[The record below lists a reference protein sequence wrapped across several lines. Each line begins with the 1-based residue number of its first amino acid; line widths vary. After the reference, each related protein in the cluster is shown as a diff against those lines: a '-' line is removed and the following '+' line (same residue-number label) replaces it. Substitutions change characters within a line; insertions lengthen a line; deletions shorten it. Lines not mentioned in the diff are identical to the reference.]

1 MRRGELNYSDEQLMD
16 FLYQGYQIM
25 ASELHLVEVGSF
37 YGFIISTNTTKKYF
51 LKVYPEGQSLVPIH
65 PTIESLNQTGIALNR
80 FRNEFGMKNLSYMIS
95 DIHGHYCFRTNELI
109 LTLFDYIE
117 GIHPAYSPNQ
127 LLADKMATLLFQLH
141 QIPVHEFSF
150 FETEHFDI
158 NYALGIKDW
167 INNSVEVIEETH
179 AESMLSQLKRHKK
192 QLLQGLSQ
200 LQEWKKKLTQQPV
213 PFALTHGDP
222 HHYNVLQTPFDVWL
236 VDWDGVKIAPIERDL
251 WHYEQASLT
260 EFYLKLNPN
269 CSINHELCRF
279 YQLQRFFEDERYYLE
294 QVLTGKN
301 RTAQQSEEDK
311 NTFLTHW
318 GWSYCV

>member
-1 MRRGELNYSDEQLMD
+1 MRRRELNYSDEQLMD

-25 ASELHLVEVGSF
+25 ASELHFVAVGSF
-37 YGFIISTNTTKKYF
+37 YGFVISTNTTKKYF

-95 DIHGHYCFRTNELI
+95 DVQGHYCFRSNKLI

-117 GIHPAYSPNQ
+117 GIHPAYTPNQ

-141 QIPVHEFSF
+141 QIPAHEFSF
-150 FETEHFDI
+150 FEIEHFDI
-158 NYALGIKDW
+158 NYALGIKGW
-167 INNSVEVIEETH
+167 INNAVEVIEKTH

-200 LQEWKKKLTQQPV
+200 LQEWKKQFSQQSI

-251 WHYEQASLT
+251 WHYEQAPLT
-260 EFYLKLNPN
+260 EFYLKLNPK

-279 YQLQRFFEDERYYLE
+279 YQLQRFFEDGRYYLE

-301 RTAQQSEEDK
+301 RTVQQSEEDK